1 MTTSTFH
8 AKSTALEFV
17 KGLNVN
23 LHGKLVLITGGT
35 PGIGIETARALEHIS
50 KTTTNNDKIEVMKL
64 DLNSPQ
70 SVGDFV
76 DQFRARHL
84 PINILISGK
93 PSRVVVVVS
102 SFANKRGG
110 INWENIM
117 INALLMVR
125 VNQKIFFFAKQ
136 FNKLYSSESIQAY
149 ALHLGGIMTNLNKYL
164 SMEEQKAMG
173 WFKEY
178 GTPVDRFKNVE
189 QGASTSV
196 YTALAPELDNEMEPA
211 ERLWK
216 LSEQMAAVK

>member
-8 AKSTALEFV
+8 AKSTAVEFV

-84 PINILISGK
+84 PINILIC
-93 PSRVVVVVS
+93 
-102 SFANKRGG
+102 
-110 INWENIM
+110 
-117 INALLMVR
+117 NA
-125 VNQKIFFFAKQ
+125 
-136 FNKLYSSESIQAY
+136 
-149 ALHLGGIMTNLNKYL
+149 GIMAC
-164 SMEEQKAMG
+164 S
-173 WFKEY
+173 Y
-178 GTPVDRFKNVE
+178 GKTTEGFETQFGVNH
-189 QGASTSV
+189 
-196 YTALAPELDNEMEPA
+196 LAHFLLA
-211 ERLWK
+211 TRT
-216 LSEQMAAVK
+216 